1 MASYSGIDV
10 DQVKSRNLLFHRLRM
25 MNVVLS
31 ELASSRLRGNAAIAL
46 IKLLIMLYKLLSEI
60 FKDVR

>member
-1 MASYSGIDV
+1 
-10 DQVKSRNLLFHRLRM
+10 M